1 MKLAY
6 QKALKDNECSNLLV
20 LQKEV
25 ELLSWNKAGENGTT
39 FACHL
44 ANKLEIEVIWDPF
57 NEYTIAPAPNITLAA
72 LYIKAGLQLQI
83 KSRGSNYESGV
94 LQSTRID
101 L

>member
-1 MKLAY
+1 MMKFAY

-25 ELLSWNKAGENGTT
+25 GLLSWNKAGENGTT

-72 LYIKAGLQLQI
+72 LYIKAGLH
-83 KSRGSNYESGV
+83 
-94 LQSTRID
+94 
-101 L
+101 